1 MKRLHMRNMHVCLAQ
16 RNWILVALESRKLN
30 QEIVCKEEKYWK
42 ESSKILARIT
52 YVYENNYG
60 LVLLC
65 AYLRSVLLAG
75 KLIQLSVSSFL
86 T

>member
-1 MKRLHMRNMHVCLAQ
+1 MRNMHVCLAQ
-16 RNWILVALESRKLN
+16 RNWILVALESRKRN
-30 QEIVCKEEKYWK
+30 QEIACKEEKYWK

-52 YVYENNYG
+52 YEYENNYG